1 MGTTNEKSIKD
12 VHMKKKKEYT
22 HNTKDKSQNHER
34 TKAGGRKQQKKLTK
48 WQ

>member
-12 VHMKKKKEYT
+12 VQMKKEYT

-34 TKAGGRKQQKKLTK
+34 TKSGGGTTKKLTK

>member
-12 VHMKKKKEYT
+12 VHMKKEYT

-34 TKAGGRKQQKKLTK
+34 TKAGGGTKKKLTK